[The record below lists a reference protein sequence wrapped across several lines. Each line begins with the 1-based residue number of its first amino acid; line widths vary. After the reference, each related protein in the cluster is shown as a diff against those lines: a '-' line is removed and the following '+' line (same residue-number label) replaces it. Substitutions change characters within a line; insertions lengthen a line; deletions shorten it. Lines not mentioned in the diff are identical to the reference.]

1 MKNKVVKKIVRK
13 IDIEFIS
20 PVCVSNG
27 EDEFTDA
34 DVMVDYYGK
43 PFIPGS
49 SLAGAMRDYLRLE
62 YGIGSENGDMSA
74 FYISDL
80 NFDGEPSR
88 SVRDGIRLD
97 ENKQTIEGAKYD
109 MEVIDAGAKGTFYME
124 LVIRENSDE
133 NKYLNQWRTILSG
146 FHNQDIRLGMKKT
159 RGYGECDLTSVYEI
173 EYSNENNN
181 ILDYAKAYNPET
193 YKGLVDKKKELWN
206 KPSNLFTNIE
216 VPLELRGGISI
227 RTYSAKKG
235 EPDYSQITGKN
246 KKAVIPGTS
255 ISGALRSRMHQFLK
269 EDLKLEKD
277 KANQLMNTLFGLEGS
292 RDAQGHKS
300 YIRFSENT
308 IEGAKAIQMTRVAI
322 SRFEFTSLQGALYTE
337 KTYVNGKVKLK
348 IQIENCKDWML
359 GLLLIALHDLQHG
372 YLAVGGQTAIGRGIF
387 EGNEIR
393 INGKTI
399 VDENKYYDALMEVAY
414 D

>member
-1 MKNKVVKKIVRK
+1 MSNQVLKKIVRK
-13 IDIEFIS
+13 IDLEFMS

-34 DVMVDYYGK
+34 DVMVDYEGN

-49 SLAGAMRDYLRLE
+49 SLAGAMRDYLQLKD
-62 YGIGSENGDMSA
+62 GIGSKDGNMSS

-80 NFDGEPSR
+80 IFDGEVSR

-124 LVIRENSDE
+124 LIIRERNQASDDLK
-133 NKYLNQWRTILSG
+133 NWNTVLSG

-159 RGYGECDLTSVYEI
+159 RGYGECELLSVCEKVYTAQNI
-173 EYSNENNN
+173 HEYV
-181 ILDYAKAYNPET
+181 DAY
-193 YKGLVDKKKELWN
+193 KKESYQNLKDIKELIWDH
-206 KPSNLFTNIE
+206 PSKRFTNIE
-216 VPLELRGGISI
+216 LPLELKGGISI

-235 EPDYSQITGKN
+235 EPDFSQITGKN

-255 ISGALRSRMHQFLK
+255 ISGALRSRMTQFLK
-269 EDLKLEKD
+269 EDMQVDKEK
-277 KANQLMNTLFGLEGS
+277 AEQLIHDLFGLEGS
-292 RDAQGHKS
+292 KEAQGHKS
-300 YIRFSENT
+300 LIRFSENT
-308 IEGAKAIQMTRVAI
+308 IEGAKAIQMTRAAI
-322 SRFEFTSLQGALYTE
+322 SRFEFTCFDGALYTE
-337 KTYVNGKVKLK
+337 KTYVQGKVHLK
-348 IQIENCKDWML
+348 IQIEDCKDWMI

-372 YLAVGGQTAIGRGIF
+372 YLAIGGQTAIGRGIF
-387 EGNEIR
+387 EGNEIQ
-393 INGKTI
+393 INGKI
-399 VDENKYYDALMEVAY
+399 LNDERKYYDALVEVAH